1 MSYGKLVLEFST
13 GRGLFSTCCKS
24 GEKIVSGKSK
34 LPCQVCNFY
43 CYFFIGRQLLTSRTT
58 VFFLLVCV
66 LRDGIAKRFQ
76 RSLSQVP
83 PHRWDVRV

>member
-1 MSYGKLVLEFST
+1 MN
-13 GRGLFSTCCKS
+13 
-24 GEKIVSGKSK
+24 GKSK
-34 LPCQVCNFY
+34 LPCQVSNFY

-83 PHRWDVRV
+83 PHRWDVRVTNYILAISLLLYSLVP

>member
-1 MSYGKLVLEFST
+1 MSYGKLVLEFPT

-24 GEKIVSGKSK
+24 GEKIVNGKSK
-34 LPCQVCNFY
+34 LPCQVSNFY

-58 VFFLLVCV
+58 VIFLFVCV

-83 PHRWDVRV
+83 PHR